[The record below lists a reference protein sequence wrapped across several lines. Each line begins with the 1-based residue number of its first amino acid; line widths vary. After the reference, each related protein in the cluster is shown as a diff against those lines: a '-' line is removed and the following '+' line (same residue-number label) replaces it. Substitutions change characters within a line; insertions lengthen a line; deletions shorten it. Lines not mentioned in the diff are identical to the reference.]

1 MNMLNLMQYKRL
13 DDTLIVFHD
22 YKYNK
27 KVENKDN
34 TFYYKCRVGTCSASL
49 TIDNDV
55 NVLKINSKV
64 YTNIAETDEARL
76 VNLKNFVE
84 RSHATHEKCTALDC
98 KVYDTLNT
106 MRKRCES
113 ESTTPYEIYNSEQS
127 KLLRSV
133 GDTSLVAQSLP
144 NMVNLKTS
152 LYNHKHV
159 NYPKMPKQ
167 LHDLVLNEG

>member
-34 TFYYKCRVGTCSASL
+34 IFYYKCRVGTCSASL

-64 YTNIAETDEARL
+64 YTKFAEMSFL
-76 VNLKNFVE
+76 HFNF
-84 RSHATHEKCTALDC
+84 
-98 KVYDTLNT
+98 
-106 MRKRCES
+106 
-113 ESTTPYEIYNSEQS
+113 
-127 KLLRSV
+127 
-133 GDTSLVAQSLP
+133 
-144 NMVNLKTS
+144 
-152 LYNHKHV
+152 
-159 NYPKMPKQ
+159 
-167 LHDLVLNEG
+167 